1 MQQGDL
7 CNVMG
12 NVGSGADPAGVVF
25 GVRIP
30 LPFWGTPNFLKRGG
44 GGELRVCA
52 RMYGVLVVNS
62 NPDLSP
68 PHFL

>member
-1 MQQGDL
+1 MKQVFLSNKGMQQGDL

-30 LPFWGTPNFLKRGG
+30 LPFGGTPNFLKKGGG
-44 GGELRVCA
+44 GGESCVCA
-52 RMYGVLVVNS
+52 
-62 NPDLSP
+62 PECTA
-68 PHFL
+68 F